1 MAVSLIECPACG
13 HKVSSQATTCPQCGH
28 PIRPVLHFVENTTGS
43 PPRKSTSRSAL
54 NGHPLN
60 LENGLR
66 TLAGMIAIIVILW
79 NCLPALLDDYS
90 HNDDEAIL
98 PVLFAMGGYLLL
110 WGWNA
115 FIALKHNDTGKIVI
129 LTFLPFIGILF
140 CSFLM
145 PEDQNTTRKQ

>member
-1 MAVSLIECPACG
+1 MAVSLIDCPACG

-28 PIRPVLHFVENTTGS
+28 PIRPVLHLVGNTTVS
-43 PPRKSTSRSAL
+43 PSRKPTSHSAL
-54 NGHPLN
+54 NGQPLN
-60 LENGLR
+60 LENGLK
-66 TLAGMIAIIVILW
+66 TLAGMIVIIVILG
-79 NCLPALLDDYS
+79 NYFPALMDDFS
-90 HNDDEAIL
+90 HNDDEAVFF
-98 PVLFAMGGYLLL
+98 VLLALAGYLLL

-145 PEDQNTTRKQ
+145 PENKNTPREQ